1 MRASSSSTESERHF
15 EIVRLLLVAG
25 ANNDVADSK
34 GRTEPL
40 CTGGHR
46 QARSFMRT
54 FSKGHG
60 DILRL
65 PLEAGVNKDVA
76 GLNFSDCGFR

>member
-1 MRASSSSTESERHF
+1 
-15 EIVRLLLVAG
+15 
-25 ANNDVADSK
+25 
-34 GRTEPL
+34 
-40 CTGGHR
+40 
-46 QARSFMRT
+46 MRT